1 MLFASLTFLL
11 GFLPIVIVSTVL
23 AVRLSGPRGAVV
35 VLSAASFVFYG
46 WYHPPY
52 VLLLIY
58 TIALNVFLARGIHES
73 GSKSLAALAVT
84 LNLALLAWFKYAGF
98 LEDTVTTITGAE
110 ITLPPIVLPLGISF
124 FTFQQI
130 AYLIDVYQGK
140 AKPGAILDY
149 VFLISFFPQ
158 LIAGPIVHHSQLVP
172 QLGQSR
178 FASFQHDDVAA
189 GTVLFVIG
197 LAKKVLIAD
206 SLAPGADALFTAEGL
221 GIDITMAEAWFGVLC
236 YTFQIYF
243 DFSGYSDMAL
253 GLGLVFG
260 LQLPVNFRSPYKSAN
275 IIDFWRRWNITLSA
289 FLRDYLYYPLGGNR
303 KGPIRRYANLWIVML
318 LGGLWHGA
326 GWQFVVWGGLHGF
339 YLTVNH
345 IWRMSTRNTGIRL
358 PVVFSTALTFGCVVI
373 AWVFFRAGDV
383 GQAFAII
390 GAMADIDAP
399 NAHAIEI
406 FDKTDTHLLV
416 LILAASLT
424 WLAPN
429 ALEIKERICKARR
442 SVDSLATAYRLGG
455 MLAAVALI
463 SIYVNGNHAF
473 IYFQF

>member
-23 AVRLSGPRGAVV
+23 AVRLSGPRGAVA
-35 VLSAASFVFYG
+35 VLSVASFVFYG

-58 TIALNVFLARGIHES
+58 TIVLNIFLARGIYQS

-98 LEDTVTTITGAE
+98 LENTVTTITGIE
-110 ITLPPIVLPLGISF
+110 INLPPIILPLGISF

-130 AYLIDVYQGK
+130 AYLVDVYQGK
-140 AKPGAILDY
+140 VKPGAILDY

-158 LIAGPIVHHSQLVP
+158 LIAGPIVHHGQLVP
-172 QLGQSR
+172 QLGRSR
-178 FASFQHDDVAA
+178 FASFQYDDVAA
-189 GTVLFVIG
+189 GTLLFVIG
-197 LAKKVLIAD
+197 LAKKALIAD
-206 SLAPGADALFTAEGL
+206 SLAPGTDALFAAEGL

-275 IIDFWRRWNITLSA
+275 IIDFWRRWNITLST

-303 KGPIRRYANLWIVML
+303 RGPIRRYANLWIVML

-326 GWQFVVWGGLHGF
+326 GWSFVVWGGLHGF

-345 IWRMSTRNTGIRL
+345 IWRMSTRHTAIRL
-358 PVVFSTALTFGCVVI
+358 PSTFSTVLTFGCVAI
-373 AWVFFRAGDV
+373 AWVFFRAGDL
-383 GQAFAII
+383 GQAFTIVSALVDVH
-390 GAMADIDAP
+390 AA
-399 NAHAIEI
+399 NAHGIEI
-406 FDKTDTHLLV
+406 IDKIDMRLPVLV
-416 LILAASLT
+416 LAASLA
-424 WLAPN
+424 WFAPN
-429 ALEIKERICKARR
+429 ALEIKEWIFDGRR
-442 SVDSLATAYRLGG
+442 SANSLALTYHLGG

-463 SIYVNGNHAF
+463 AIYVNGNHAF

>member
-11 GFLPIVIVSTVL
+11 GFLPIAIVGTAL
-23 AVRLSGPRGAVV
+23 AARFSGPRGAVAILTV
-35 VLSAASFVFYG
+35 ASFVFYG

-52 VLLLIY
+52 VLLLID
-58 TIALNVFLARGIHES
+58 TIALNFLLARSIYRTA
-73 GSKSLAALAVT
+73 SKCLTVLAVT
-84 LNLALLAWFKYAGF
+84 LNIALLAWFKYAGF
-98 LEDTVTTITGAE
+98 LGNTVTTITGAE
-110 ITLPPIVLPLGISF
+110 IDLPPIVLPLGISF

-130 AYLIDVYQGK
+130 AYLVDVHRGN

-158 LIAGPIVHHSQLVP
+158 LIAGPIVHHRQLVP

-178 FASFQHDDVAA
+178 FAGFQQDDVAA
-189 GTVLFVIG
+189 GTLLFTIG

-206 SLAPGADALFTAEGL
+206 SLAPGADALFVAEGL

-253 GLGLVFG
+253 GLGLILG

-275 IIDFWRRWNITLSA
+275 IIDFWRRWNITLST
-289 FLRDYLYYPLGGNR
+289 FLRDYVYFALGGNR
-303 KGPIRRYANLWIVML
+303 RGPIRRYANLWIVML

-345 IWRMSTRNTGIRL
+345 LWARHASIRL
-358 PVVFSTALTFGCVVI
+358 PPVFSRVLTFVCVVT
-373 AWVFFRAGDV
+373 AWVFFRAGDI
-383 GQAFAII
+383 GQALTIV
-390 GAMADIDAP
+390 GALVDFGAS

-406 FDKTDTHLLV
+406 FDEIDTRLLV
-416 LILAASLT
+416 LILAASLA
-424 WLAPN
+424 WFAPN
-429 ALEIKERICKARR
+429 ALEIRERVCDAPGPVHGRAI
-442 SVDSLATAYRLGG
+442 TYQLGG
-455 MLAAVALI
+455 MLAAAALI
-463 SIYVNGNHAF
+463 TIYVSGNHAF